1 MRDEWQNITDFENST
16 NPQSAADTTRHL
28 IGVLSDLD
36 GGLGGKHAPQPSS
49 SSKDIDVVGSFSHQN
64 KSCL

>member
-36 GGLGGKHAPQPSS
+36 GGLGGKSTPRSSS
-49 SSKDIDVVGSFSHQN
+49 SSKDIDVVGKLLHPN
-64 KSCL
+64 KS